1 MSTSPDS
8 RRHDEDALFA
18 RARAGDQAAWDE
30 LYRTC
35 HPKLL
40 RAVRRRL
47 DAPLRSLYDSTDFAS
62 DVWRSLVR
70 RRDEFDFPSLGALI
84 AFLSKVAREKVIDEY
99 RKQHALKNDIRRR
112 RSLDGMEGDGP
123 PDRGLTSAD
132 PTPSQV
138 TIAKEGLERLGAR
151 LTDPEQR
158 RALELKEQGYSNE
171 EIALL
176 LNWHVRKVQRFF
188 QDLGSSWPGAGGRP

>member
-1 MSTSPDS
+1 MNVSPDS
-8 RRHDEDALFA
+8 QRNDADALFA

-70 RRDEFDFPSLGALI
+70 RRDEFDFPTLGALI
-84 AFLSKVAREKVIDEY
+84 AFLSKVAQEKVIDEY
-99 RKQHALKNDIRRR
+99 RKRHTLKHDIGRQ
-112 RSLDGMEGDGP
+112 RSLDGIEGDGRL
-123 PDRGLTSAD
+123 DRGLASDD
-132 PTPSQV
+132 PTPSQIS
-138 TIAKEGLERLGAR
+138 IAKEGLERLGAR

-158 RALELKEQGYSNE
+158 RALELKEQGHSNE

-188 QDLGSSWPGAGGRP
+188 QDLGSSWPGAGGLP